1 LCNDLSVYKPFL
13 QIDGCDIGTLSSSV
27 LTQVLWW
34 AKYFNQAGGNILGDD
49 MHCRSSWVNKLM
61 LQVSKVS
68 RKEGNLMLA
77 QKLLIDYLKVEDGL
91 LCGGTKN
98 KLLLEEVAQSF
109 INTAV
114 KGKEP
119 DMSISTGW
127 SIEKAKALTEVAK
140 VLYR

>member
-1 LCNDLSVYKPFL
+1 L

>member
-1 LCNDLSVYKPFL
+1 
-13 QIDGCDIGTLSSSV
+13 
-27 LTQVLWW
+27 
-34 AKYFNQAGGNILGDD
+34 

-140 VLYR
+140 VLDR

>member
-1 LCNDLSVYKPFL
+1 MCNDLSVYKPFL